1 MLCTLSHRISLND
14 YDPHDYDPHD
24 YDPYNYNP
32 ILLCMM

>member
-14 YDPHDYDPHD
+14 YDPHDYDP
-24 YDPYNYNP
+24 YNYNP

>member
-14 YDPHDYDPHD
+14 YDPYD
-24 YDPYNYNP
+24 YDPYDYNP